1 MNIVV
6 DYSRY
11 IKQREENLFLFLQ
24 QCPLSSV
31 LVWGGA
37 GWGTVR
43 VEERESGVQAG
54 LVSDQ

>member
-31 LVWGGA
+31 LVGA
-37 GWGTVR
+37 GR
-43 VEERESGVQAG
+43 AG
-54 LVSDQ
+54 EQLE